1 MAAHQA
7 PQSLGFSRQE
17 HWSGLPFL
25 LQCRKVKSERSRSV
39 MSDSSLPQG
48 LQPTRLLHPW
58 DFPGKSTGVGC
69 HCLLHL
75 LPTPLDFRCGFVQLQ
90 SKSWTTVA
98 IWWPR
103 GKMIPICWGWQNRM
117 MERIL
122 GIAKF
127 NMLLNQPWNFLL
139 IESLISDKINCP
151 SCQSGFLV
159 TYSQNI
165 HSKFSFWTFKDALC
179 ICMSSHNYCL
189 VYIVMCMCSL
199 QVVMLLCTLLL
210 GTV

>member
-1 MAAHQA
+1 
-7 PQSLGFSRQE
+7 
-17 HWSGLPFL
+17 
-25 LQCRKVKSERSRSV
+25 

-48 LQPTRLLHPW
+48 LQPIRLLHPW

-75 LPTPLDFRCGFVQLQ
+75 LPTPLDFRCGFVELQ

-127 NMLLNQPWNFLL
+127 NMLLNQPWNFLPL
-139 IESLISDKINCP
+139 ESLISDKINCP

-165 HSKFSFWTFKDALC
+165 HSKFSFWTFKDASVHLHVQSQLLSGVHC
-179 ICMSSHNYCL
+179 HVHVFSTSSHAFVYFTAWYCIEYSSTL
-189 VYIVMCMCSL
+189 FQIQNVWT
-199 QVVMLLCTLLL
+199 QV
-210 GTV
+210 